1 MASTAVAKAG
11 SDRSRTFLAILI
23 PVLIL
28 FCAFNTVPLLTGFF
42 YSFTDSKGYG
52 SFEIV
57 GLQNYIDLFQDA
69 RVGNS
74 YLFTFKIA
82 VVSTILVNVI
92 SLMLAIGLSSKI
104 KFKSALRGIYFVPR
118 ILGGLVVGYVFS
130 YFFTYIVPAL
140 TGTTSMLAS
149 TEWAWV
155 AIVVVLVWQACAQTT
170 IIYITGLSSVPE
182 DVYEAGALDGA
193 TGWDK
198 FRYLTF
204 PLIMPSITTNM
215 VLVMKDM
222 LMTFDQI
229 VAMTSGGPAQ
239 STESISYLIYQN
251 GLNNSQF
258 GFQCANHLVP
268 HLPERPQQQPVW
280 LPVRQRRH
288 LLHRHRRDLHR
299 ADEVPEQ

>member
-1 MASTAVAKAG
+1 MASTAVSKAG
-11 SDRSRTFLAILI
+11 SDRNRTFLAILI
-23 PVLIL
+23 PVLVL
-28 FCAFNTVPLLTGFF
+28 FIAFNTVPLLTGFF

-52 SFEIV
+52 AFEIV

-74 YLFTFKIA
+74 YLFTFKIS
-82 VVSTILVNVI
+82 VVATILVNVI

-149 TEWAWV
+149 KEWAWV

-258 GFQCANHLVP
+258 GFQCANAVIFFIVIAVISIAQTKFLNSK
-268 HLPERPQQQPVW
+268 E
-280 LPVRQRRH
+280 
-288 LLHRHRRDLHR
+288 
-299 ADEVPEQ
+299 EQL

>member
-1 MASTAVAKAG
+1 MASTAVSKAG
-11 SDRSRTFLAILI
+11 SDRNRTFLAILI
-23 PVLIL
+23 PVLVL
-28 FCAFNTVPLLTGFF
+28 FIAFNTVPLLTGFF

-52 SFEIV
+52 AFEIV

-74 YLFTFKIA
+74 YLFTFKIS

-258 GFQCANHLVP
+258 GFQCANAVIFFIVIAVISIAQTKFLNSK
-268 HLPERPQQQPVW
+268 E
-280 LPVRQRRH
+280 
-288 LLHRHRRDLHR
+288 
-299 ADEVPEQ
+299 EQL

>member
-11 SDRSRTFLAILI
+11 SDRNRTFLAILI

-28 FCAFNTVPLLTGFF
+28 FCAFNTIPLLTGFF

-52 SFEIV
+52 AFEIV

-182 DVYEAGALDGA
+182 DVYEAASLDGA
-193 TGWDK
+193 TGWNK
-198 FRYLTF
+198 FRYITF
-204 PLIMPSITTNM
+204 PLIMPSVTTNM
-215 VLVMKDM
+215 VLVMKNM
-222 LMTFDQI
+222 LMVFDQI
-229 VAMTSGGPAQ
+229 IAMTSGGPSQ
-239 STESISYLIYQN
+239 STESISYLIYNN
-251 GLNNSQF
+251 GLSGGQF
-258 GFQCANHLVP
+258 GFQCANAVIFF
-268 HLPERPQQQPVW
+268 
-280 LPVRQRRH
+280 
-288 LLHRHRRDLHR
+288 LLIAVISIVQTNFLSSREE
-299 ADEVPEQ
+299 A

>member
-1 MASTAVAKAG
+1 MASAAVSKAG
-11 SDRSRTFLAILI
+11 SDRNRTFLAILI

-28 FCAFNTVPLLTGFF
+28 FIAFNTIPLLTGFF

-52 SFEIV
+52 AFEIV

-74 YLFTFKIA
+74 YLFTFKIS

-149 TEWAWV
+149 KEWAWV

-222 LMTFDQI
+222 LMTVDQI

-258 GFQCANHLVP
+258 GFQCANAVIFFIVIAVISIAQTKFLNSK
-268 HLPERPQQQPVW
+268 E
-280 LPVRQRRH
+280 
-288 LLHRHRRDLHR
+288 
-299 ADEVPEQ
+299 EQL

>member
-1 MASTAVAKAG
+1 MATAAVSKAG
-11 SDRSRTFLAILI
+11 SDRNRTFLAILI

-28 FCAFNTVPLLTGFF
+28 FIAFNTIPLLTGFF

-52 SFEIV
+52 AFEIV

-74 YLFTFKIA
+74 YLFTFKIS

-258 GFQCANHLVP
+258 GFQCANAVIFFIVIAVISIAQTKFLNSK
-268 HLPERPQQQPVW
+268 E
-280 LPVRQRRH
+280 
-288 LLHRHRRDLHR
+288 
-299 ADEVPEQ
+299 EQL

>member
-28 FCAFNTVPLLTGFF
+28 FCAFNTIPLLTGFF

-52 SFEIV
+52 AFEIV
-57 GLQNYIDLFQDA
+57 GVQNYIDLFQDA

-92 SLMLAIGLSSKI
+92 SLVLAIGLSSKI

-149 TEWAWV
+149 KEWAWV

-258 GFQCANHLVP
+258 GFQCANAVIFFIVIAVISIAQTKFLNSK
-268 HLPERPQQQPVW
+268 E
-280 LPVRQRRH
+280 
-288 LLHRHRRDLHR
+288 
-299 ADEVPEQ
+299 EQL

>member
-1 MASTAVAKAG
+1 MANLATSKAG
-11 SDRSRTFLAILI
+11 SDRNRTFLMILI
-23 PVLIL
+23 PVLVL
-28 FCAFNTVPLLTGFF
+28 FVAFNTIPLLTGFF
-42 YSFTDSKGYG
+42 YSFTNSKGYG
-52 SFEIV
+52 PFEII

-130 YFFTYIVPAL
+130 YFFTYILPAL

-198 FRYLTF
+198 FRYITF

-222 LMTFDQI
+222 LMVFDQI

-239 STESISYLIYQN
+239 STESISYLIYNN
-251 GLNNSQF
+251 GLSGGQF
-258 GFQCANHLVP
+258 GFQCANAVIFFILIAVVSI
-268 HLPERPQQQPVW
+268 LQTKFLNSKE
-280 LPVRQRRH
+280 
-288 LLHRHRRDLHR
+288 
-299 ADEVPEQ
+299 EQL

>member
-1 MASTAVAKAG
+1 MANLTKSKVG
-11 SDRSRTFLAILI
+11 SKRDRTFLMILI
-23 PVLIL
+23 PVLIV
-28 FCAFNTVPLLTGFF
+28 FMAFNTVPLLTGFF
-42 YSFTDSKGYG
+42 YSFTNSKGYG
-52 SFEIV
+52 SFDII

-82 VVSTILVNVI
+82 IVSTILVNVI
-92 SLMLAIGLSSKI
+92 SLILAIGLSSKI

-118 ILGGLVVGYVFS
+118 ILGSLVVGYVFS
-130 YFFTYIVPAL
+130 YFFTYIVPAV
-140 TGTTSMLAS
+140 TGTDSLLAS

-155 AIVVVLVWQACAQTT
+155 AIVVVLVWQSCAQTT

-222 LMTFDQI
+222 LMVFDQI

-258 GFQCANHLVP
+258 GFQSANAVIFFILIAAVSIIQTRF
-268 HLPERPQQQPVW
+268 LNSKE
-280 LPVRQRRH
+280 
-288 LLHRHRRDLHR
+288 
-299 ADEVPEQ
+299 EQL

>member
-11 SDRSRTFLAILI
+11 SDRNRTFLAILI

-28 FCAFNTVPLLTGFF
+28 FCAFNTIPLLTGFF

-52 SFEIV
+52 AFEIV

-92 SLMLAIGLSSKI
+92 SLVLAIGLSSKI

-258 GFQCANHLVP
+258 GFQCANAVIFFIVIAVISIAQTKFLNSK
-268 HLPERPQQQPVW
+268 E
-280 LPVRQRRH
+280 
-288 LLHRHRRDLHR
+288 
-299 ADEVPEQ
+299 EQL

>member
-1 MASTAVAKAG
+1 MASAAISKAG
-11 SDRSRTFLAILI
+11 SDRNRTFLAILI

-28 FCAFNTVPLLTGFF
+28 FIAFNTIPLLTGFF

-52 SFEIV
+52 AFEIV

-74 YLFTFKIA
+74 YLFTFKIS

-149 TEWAWV
+149 KEWAWV

-258 GFQCANHLVP
+258 GFQCANAVIFFLVIAVISIAQTKF
-268 HLPERPQQQPVW
+268 LNSKE
-280 LPVRQRRH
+280 
-288 LLHRHRRDLHR
+288 
-299 ADEVPEQ
+299 EQL

>member
-1 MASTAVAKAG
+1 MATAAVSKAG
-11 SDRSRTFLAILI
+11 SDRNRTFLAILI

-28 FCAFNTVPLLTGFF
+28 FIAFNTIPLLTGFF

-74 YLFTFKIA
+74 YLFTFKIS

-92 SLMLAIGLSSKI
+92 SLVLAIGLSSKI

-130 YFFTYIVPAL
+130 YFFTYLVPAL

-258 GFQCANHLVP
+258 GFQCANAVIFFIVIAVISIAQTKFLNSK
-268 HLPERPQQQPVW
+268 E
-280 LPVRQRRH
+280 
-288 LLHRHRRDLHR
+288 
-299 ADEVPEQ
+299 EQL

>member
-1 MASTAVAKAG
+1 MASLARAKNG
-11 SDRSRTFLAILI
+11 SDRNRTFLLILI

-28 FCAFNTVPLLTGFF
+28 FVAFNTFPLLTGFF

-52 SFEIV
+52 AFEMV
-57 GLQNYIDLFQDA
+57 GLQNYIDLFSDA

-74 YLFTFKIA
+74 YLFTFKVA

-92 SLMLAIGLSSKI
+92 SLVLAIGLSSKI
-104 KFKSALRGIYFVPR
+104 KFKSALRGLYFVPR
-118 ILGGLVVGYVFS
+118 ILGALVVGYVFS
-130 YFFTYIVPAL
+130 YFFTYIVPAA
-140 TGTTSMLAS
+140 TGTESILAS
-149 TEWAWV
+149 SDWAWV

-222 LMTFDQI
+222 LMVFDQI
-229 VAMTSGGPAQ
+229 VSMTSGGPAQ
-239 STESISYLIYQN
+239 STESISYLIYNN
-251 GLNNSQF
+251 GLSGGQF
-258 GFQCANHLVP
+258 GFQCANAVIFFVLIAVVSIVQTRF
-268 HLPERPQQQPVW
+268 LNSKE
-280 LPVRQRRH
+280 
-288 LLHRHRRDLHR
+288 
-299 ADEVPEQ
+299 EQL